1 MNSSD
6 ILKQHPDYDKGCIM
20 ACLWGKRKTH
30 KKYQWKYYKDWRD
43 DLSDMQA

>member
-20 ACLWGKRKTH
+20 ACLWRKRKTH